1 MENLIP
7 ALILAAVCAL
17 MIWLG
22 LRNRKGAIKAYE
34 DDKQRYT
41 GTATMTVV
49 DLREEDVERWEDQED
64 GTSRLARYTVHL
76 PTYEY
81 TVDGKT
87 YTYSSNQ
94 DWGSN
99 KGVGRQKMGY
109 YDPKRPDLI
118 REDKPRK
125 PLIGGGIFFV
135 FAAFCLLAE
144 ILLIREMI
152 IWGL

>member
-1 MENLIP
+1 MENLLP
-7 ALILAAVCAL
+7 ALILLLVGAL
-17 MIWLG
+17 MVWLG
-22 LRNRKGAIKAYE
+22 LRSRKNAIRDYE

-41 GTATMTVV
+41 ATATMTVT
-49 DLREEDVERWEDQED
+49 DIRQEDVERWEEQED
-64 GTSRLARYTVHL
+64 GTSRVVRYVVYL

-99 KGVGRQKMGY
+99 KGVGRQVTGY

-125 PLIGGGIFFV
+125 PLLGGGIFFV

-152 IWGL
+152 MYGL

>member
-1 MENLIP
+1 MENLLP
-7 ALILAAVCAL
+7 ALILPLVIAL
-17 MIWLG
+17 MAWLG
-22 LRNRKGAIKAYE
+22 LRSRKSAIAGYE

-41 GTATMTVV
+41 ATATMTVT
-49 DLREEDVERWEDQED
+49 DIRQEDVERWEEQED
-64 GTSRLARYTVHL
+64 GTSRLMRYVVYL

-87 YTYSSNQ
+87 YTYSSRQ
-94 DWGSN
+94 DWGSP
-99 KGVGRQKMGY
+99 KGVGRQKTGW

-125 PLIGGGIFFV
+125 PLLGGGIFFL
-135 FAAFCLLAE
+135 FAAICLLAE
-144 ILLIREMI
+144 ILVIRDMI

>member
-1 MENLIP
+1 MENLLP
-7 ALILAAVCAL
+7 ALILLLVGAL
-17 MIWLG
+17 MVWLG
-22 LRNRKGAIKAYE
+22 LRSRKNAIRDYE

-41 GTATMTVV
+41 ATATMTVT
-49 DLREEDVERWEDQED
+49 DIRQEDVERWEEQED
-64 GTSRLARYTVHL
+64 GTSRVVRYVVYL

-99 KGVGRQKMGY
+99 KGVGRQVTGY

-152 IWGL
+152 MYGL

>member
-1 MENLIP
+1 
-7 ALILAAVCAL
+7 
-17 MIWLG
+17 
-22 LRNRKGAIKAYE
+22 
-34 DDKQRYT
+34 
-41 GTATMTVV
+41 MTVT
-49 DLREEDVERWEDQED
+49 DIRQEDVERWEEQED
-64 GTSRLARYTVHL
+64 GTSRLMRYVVYL

-87 YTYSSNQ
+87 YTYSSRQ
-94 DWGSN
+94 DWGSP
-99 KGVGRQKMGY
+99 KGVGRQKTGW

-125 PLIGGGIFFV
+125 PILGGGLFFL

-144 ILLIREMI
+144 ILVIRDMI

>member
-1 MENLIP
+1 MGNLLP
-7 ALILAAVCAL
+7 AVVVALVGAL
-17 MIWLG
+17 MVWLG
-22 LRNRKGAIKAYE
+22 LRSRKSAIQGYE

-41 GTATMTVV
+41 ATATMTVT
-49 DLREEDVERWEDQED
+49 DIRKEDVERWEDQED
-64 GTSRLARYTVHL
+64 GSSRLMRYVVYL

-94 DWGSN
+94 DWGSS
-99 KGVGRQKMGY
+99 KGVGRQKTGY

-135 FAAFCLLAE
+135 FAAFCLVAE

-152 IWGL
+152 IYGL